1 MFLGFIGVTLLVIA
15 AVMMREE
22 ELNSLKT
29 LLSPVALVGA
39 VVRQDS
45 DPTKQTPLANV
56 KVTAMSGSAEVSGE
70 SSASGLFSLSI
81 RPRVYAGRVITLR
94 FEHPDY
100 KPLEIRTRMP
110 VNQLFVIRLEPNV
123 SEPVRILASGKEV
136 SNGVA
141 IKDARVRYLLKNHT
155 TIGVGTLAKQFEVPN
170 RGNQPCRGQE
180 TCSPDGKW
188 RAVRNTLALEA
199 EARNEFQNIRV
210 SCIAGPCPFTKV
222 ETDELTKPARKIK
235 VTVLNWSDTA
245 DFLVEADVTRTT
257 VTDTVRY
264 SYPFIVNET
273 MNFSLPPDSEGPSIE
288 ANFGGQ
294 MIVSPLGPDLLVSWA
309 TCSVQVPSNGNKLFR
324 CVLKPGYEFVQ

>member
-1 MFLGFIGVTLLVIA
+1 
-15 AVMMREE
+15 MREMA
-22 ELNSLKT
+22 LSSLRT
-29 LLSPVALVGA
+29 LISPVALVGA
-39 VVRQDS
+39 VVRQDNN
-45 DPTKQTPLANV
+45 PAKQTPLAGV

-81 RPRVYAGRVITLR
+81 RARVYAGRVITLR

-100 KPLEIRTRMP
+100 EPLEIKTRIP
-110 VNQLFVIRLEPNV
+110 VNKLFVIRLEPRV
-123 SEPVRILASGKEV
+123 REPVRVLASGKEV
-136 SNGVA
+136 PNLV
-141 IKDARVRYLLKNHT
+141 IKDARVRYLVKNHT
-155 TIGVGTLAKQFEVPN
+155 TIGVGTLAKQFAVVN
-170 RGNQPCRGQE
+170 QGNQPCRGQK

-188 RAVRNTLALEA
+188 RAVRNSLTLDA
-199 EARNEFQNIRV
+199 EPRNEFQNVRV

-222 ETDELTKPARKIK
+222 ETDDLTKPARKIK

-273 MNFSLPPDSEGPSIE
+273 MNFSLPPESEGPSIE

-309 TCSVQVPSNGNKLFR
+309 TCSVQIPSNGNKLFR
-324 CVLKPGYEFVQ
+324 CQLKPGYEFAH